1 MDTYNNQKKDINT
14 IKKNLSDELVENLRN
29 SSDNVLE
36 DLINHGYTF
45 EEVID
50 LITRYKDSSGADLV
64 NCNEVVKKSLKKK

>member
-1 MDTYNNQKKDINT
+1 MDTYNNQNKDINT